1 MKKYHG
7 VEGHGDL
14 LRDPET
20 NSIINSNSIEYEQYV
35 ARRDV
40 KRKKSEKVET
50 IEDEVANIKSDIN
63 EIKSLLKELLN
74 GS

>member
-40 KRKKSEKVET
+40 KRKRMKK
-50 IEDEVANIKSDIN
+50 
-63 EIKSLLKELLN
+63 
-74 GS
+74 